1 MELEMFS
8 KITGE
13 RAVDEIL
20 DQIIEKIRNGTL
32 KKGDALPSERTMAQ
46 LLGVSRPLV
55 REALRSLE
63 FMGVVTSVRGGANY
77 ISEDLDNCLIRP
89 LSTLFRLKIS
99 SARQTQQ
106 LRAALERETACLAA
120 ENCSEVEAAELQLIL
135 AKLDASDDEKMRA
148 NLDRDLHI
156 RIGQIAGNPMIFSV
170 ISASN
175 QLIENMITGIRAHIM
190 KKKNSSADVDE
201 QHRRLVAAIVSHQPE
216 EARACMEEHMKS
228 IAAYIEEM
236 EAERSKS

>member
-1 MELEMFS
+1 M
-8 KITGE
+8 
-13 RAVDEIL
+13 
-20 DQIIEKIRNGTL
+20 DQILEKVQSGKL
-32 KKGDALPSERTMAQ
+32 HKGDALPAERVMAES
-46 LLGVSRPLV
+46 LGISRPMLREVLRALNILGVITTV
-55 REALRSLE
+55 H
-63 FMGVVTSVRGGANY
+63 GGANY

-89 LSTLFRLKIS
+89 LSTLFRLKNS

-135 AKLDASDDEKMRA
+135 AKLDASDDEKTRA

-236 EAERSKS
+236 EAE